1 MIGSGK
7 DERRSEEMLS
17 DKRTETVN
25 RINEN
30 CSKNWEEVE
39 VSGSAQLRKKKE
51 RKWTLYCIS
60 LNLTMGPRL

>member
-39 VSGSAQLRKKKE
+39 VSGSAQLRKKK
-51 RKWTLYCIS
+51 RKKMDSLLY
-60 LNLTMGPRL
+60 LT